1 MDQVLRRRGI
11 AADDAMVGK
20 LQILSRRV
28 LFSAQP
34 LLDGIILDAQPP
46 LLGWVVRD
54 GQALQGPSLLGEML
68 HQQFFHGF
76 REILVAGAGRAISPL
91 CQDRCRL
98 PQGEFLAYSGG
109 DQEEND
115 DNLP

>member
-1 MDQVLRRRGI
+1 MPTHDTAYPL
-11 AADDAMVGK
+11 A
-20 LQILSRRV
+20 SRACLPKNGFFRCA
-28 LFSAQP
+28 FA
-34 LLDGIILDAQPP
+34 
-46 LLGWVVRD
+46 
-54 GQALQGPSLLGEML
+54 SL
-68 HQQFFHGF
+68 
-76 REILVAGAGRAISPL
+76 REIFFLVFCMSACGEFPL

>member
-1 MDQVLRRRGI
+1 MLMLPDVALMVLGSFAPMFTRPVWEHVQVLVTGAILCRG
-11 AADDAMVGK
+11 
-20 LQILSRRV
+20 
-28 LFSAQP
+28 P
-34 LLDGIILDAQPP
+34 
-46 LLGWVVRD
+46 
-54 GQALQGPSLLGEML
+54 
-68 HQQFFHGF
+68 HT
-76 REILVAGAGRAISPL
+76 VAGVLRTPL